1 MFMKKALAVL
11 GLTGML
17 ALPLAAQAQSA
28 ADGSQDEVIHGTIA
42 SLEGQYTIYV
52 HDQRGFV
59 DTVRLHD
66 GTIINPTGLTLEPG
80 QSVEIHGRT
89 DGHVFDANEIDTP
102 YTDQAGTDDSAGY
115 STDDA
120 PPPAPVYVAPYPY
133 YSYYPAYAIA
143 YPAFVSLG
151 FGFGW
156 GCCYG
161 GFYGGGFFGHGY
173 YGPGYYGHGYYG
185 HGYYGRFYSHEHPL
199 AGYRAFTGTSRSSGS
214 YSGRS
219 TYYGGGYSRNSGVS
233 GGYRAP
239 TSGYRSSAVSG
250 YRSSGGGYRGGGS
263 TGGYHGG
270 SSGGSARS
278 GGGGAHR

>member
-1 MFMKKALAVL
+1 MFMKKALALV
-11 GLTGML
+11 GLTGLL
-17 ALPLAAQAQSA
+17 ALPIAAQAQSA

-102 YTDQAGTDDSAGY
+102 YNVDADTGDSAGY
-115 STDDA
+115 STDDV

-161 GFYGGGFFGHGY
+161 GYYGGFFGHGY
-173 YGPGYYGHGYYG
+173 YGAGYYG
-185 HGYYGRFYSHEHPL
+185 HGYYGRFYNHVGPL
-199 AGYRAFTGTSRSSGS
+199 SGYRAFTGTARSSGS
-214 YSGRS
+214 YTGRSS
-219 TYYGGGYSRNSGVS
+219 TYYGGYSRSSGYA
-233 GGYRAP
+233 GAYRAP
-239 TSGYRSSAVSG
+239 TAGYRSSGASG
-250 YRSSGGGYRGGGS
+250 YRSSGSGYRGVSAGGYRGG
-263 TGGYHGG
+263 
-270 SSGGSARS
+270 SSAGSAR
-278 GGGGAHR
+278 GGGGGGHR

>member
-1 MFMKKALAVL
+1 MRKALALV
-11 GLTGML
+11 GLTGLL

-66 GTIINPTGLTLEPG
+66 GTIINPTGLTLAPG

-102 YTDQAGTDDSAGY
+102 YNEDAAADNSAGY

-161 GFYGGGFFGHGY
+161 GYYGGFFGHGY

-185 HGYYGRFYSHEHPL
+185 HGYYGHGYYGRFYNHVGPL
-199 AGYRAFTGTSRSSGS
+199 TGYRAFTGTTRSSGS
-214 YSGRS
+214 YSGRTS
-219 TYYGGGYSRNSGVS
+219 SYYGGYSRS

-239 TSGYRSSAVSG
+239 TAGYRSSGAGS
-250 YRSSGGGYRGGGS
+250 YRSSGGGYRGG
-263 TGGYHGG
+263 
-270 SSGGSARS
+270 SSAASAR

>member
-102 YTDQAGTDDSAGY
+102 NADVDSGDSAGY

-161 GFYGGGFFGHGY
+161 GYYGGFFGHGY
-173 YGPGYYGHGYYG
+173 FGPGYYGHGYYG
-185 HGYYGRFYSHEHPL
+185 HGYYGRGYNYARPA
-199 AGYRAFTGTSRSSGS
+199 AGYRAFTGAVRSSGS
-214 YSGRS
+214 YPGRTS
-219 TYYGGGYSRNSGVS
+219 TYYGGYSRSGVS

-239 TSGYRSSAVSG
+239 TSGYRSSGVSS
-250 YRSSGGGYRGGGS
+250 YRSSGGGYRGG
-263 TGGYHGG
+263 
-270 SSGGSARS
+270 SSGGSARGG